1 MAVVLDK
8 NSSNSATVI
17 IQGRNM
23 LEMMNCATSLLK
35 TNYPGIYSQFVEESY
50 IQNIIILVEAF
61 ISETGKVYSNDE
73 DFINLP
79 ESKSVKEAR
88 PVDVLEV
95 KYKFSKSESSRF
107 HPTFF

>member
-8 NSSNSATVI
+8 KSSNSATVI

-35 TNYPGIYSQFVEESY
+35 TNYPGIYSQFVEELY
-50 IQNIIILVEAF
+50 IKNAIFLVEAF

-73 DFINLP
+73 DFVNLP

-95 KYKFSKSESSRF
+95 KYKFSKSESSRLHSTIF
-107 HPTFF
+107 